1 VLSIIDQLVWVAG
14 RATSAAPFFFKQ
26 CGSYADGGLKANNPS
41 MSGLTR
47 IHEFYTELGRRDYK
61 IGCVISLGC
70 GMFHKKLEPLDAK
83 IREILPDVMNLKDV
97 PDHLRHLHIFKAIHA
112 AKQGYLGLK
121 QCASTAR
128 SFLFDVLIAEVRN
141 ISSPCR
147 QSWTFVSGKL
157 NYGLEN
163 FTIL

>member
-1 VLSIIDQLVWVAG
+1 MFNMYQEFTWLVFIIDQLVWVAG

-47 IHEFYTELGRRDYK
+47 MHEYYTESGRRDYK
-61 IGCVISLGC
+61 IGCVVSLGC

-83 IREILPDVMNLKDV
+83 FREILPDVMNLKDV
-97 PDHLRHLHIFKAIHA
+97 PSHVRHLHLLKALQTV
-112 AKQGYLGLK
+112 KQGYRGLK

-128 SFLFDVLIAEVRN
+128 SFLFDVLIAEV
-141 ISSPCR
+141 
-147 QSWTFVSGKL
+147 
-157 NYGLEN
+157 
-163 FTIL
+163 ILIELFHFQGFALFIIT